1 MGNPNTAIS
10 LILKKAEGS
19 ATYAIFRL
27 GLLLDAIHSAIM
39 KLKAQP
45 QPPRKAKVS
54 RNVLEKI
61 SVGTW
66 PASKRDWFTETFGSN
81 NLLDTAS
88 SVLVPWTPKNQSTW
102 VIIT

>member
-45 QPPRKAKVS
+45 QPPQKRKGIQKCLGKDFRGHLA
-54 RNVLEKI
+54 
-61 SVGTW
+61 G
-66 PASKRDWFTETFGSN
+66 
-81 NLLDTAS
+81 
-88 SVLVPWTPKNQSTW
+88 Q
-102 VIIT
+102 